1 MCKSVTMTLQVG
13 TDVDPLAVKAAK
25 DNAALNSVGDRLVAL
40 QCSPSVQVFLLPLL
54 PLLTCSYSPA
64 YSSSSS
70 YFYSTSSS
78 DPASCISSSWFSSS
92 SFPLH
97 CPPSSCCCS
106 GGQLLHA
113 LSARASDL
121 NKMGVTHTHVHD
133 LWLKSEAWPVD

>member
-1 MCKSVTMTLQVG
+1 MTLQVG
-13 TDVDPLAVKAAK
+13 TDVDPLAVRAAK

-70 YFYSTSSS
+70 CFSSTSSS
-78 DPASCISSSWFSSS
+78 DPAFSSCISSSWFSSS